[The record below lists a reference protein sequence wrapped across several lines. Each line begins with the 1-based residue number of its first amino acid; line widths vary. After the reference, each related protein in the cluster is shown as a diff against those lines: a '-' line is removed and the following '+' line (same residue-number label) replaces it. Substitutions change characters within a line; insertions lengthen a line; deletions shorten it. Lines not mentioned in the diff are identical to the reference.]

1 MVELMESQRLDR
13 RKGVKMSKGKIA
25 IVGIGEVPTG
35 IYPQRLP
42 WEIIYE
48 TCTQAVQDSGLDKDD
63 IEAVVTVAPQAQARL
78 SAEISFGKIPEELG
92 LKGCKDVCICNAGG
106 ASTSNCLRLAEHLI
120 DSGAARA
127 VLIPH
132 VTVHSC
138 IQQDELIEFFAQAG
152 MDLQWEYPFGTTY
165 NAIVGM
171 ITRRY
176 MHESGATPEEMASI
190 VVSMRK
196 WAALDPNSMFFNK
209 KVPSV
214 EEILSSPMV
223 ADPLHKRECNMLA
236 DGGAAMVVT
245 SAELA
250 PKVTSTPVYKLG
262 EGSVFFTAC
271 PVLRDHDMW
280 SRGFRD
286 SAAKAISEAGLT
298 KEDIDIWNIYLA
310 YPVGHPI
317 MMEAL
322 GLCEP
327 GQGCKAFMDGS
338 TWPGGKMPWSTIGDA
353 IGRGHTGSG
362 VSTATYVETAR
373 QLMGKAGSRQVEGAR
388 FVFQN
393 TSGGSGMNNIATVW
407 GKELI

>member
-1 MVELMESQRLDR
+1 MSST
-13 RKGVKMSKGKIA
+13 KAKMA

-35 IYPQRLP
+35 VYPERSA
-42 WEIIYE
+42 WDIIYD
-48 TCTQAVQDSGLDKDD
+48 TCIQAVQDSGLNKND
-63 IEAVVTVAPQAQARL
+63 IEAVVTVAPQAQPRL
-78 SAEISFGKIPEELG
+78 AAEISFGKLPEELG

-106 ASTSNCLRLAEHLI
+106 ASTSNCIRLAEHMI
-120 DSGAARA
+120 TTGIARA
-127 VLIPH
+127 VLVPHMTVQSTIP
-132 VTVHSC
+132 
-138 IQQDELIEFFAQAG
+138 QDELIEFFAQAG

-165 NAIVGM
+165 NAMIGM
-171 ITRRY
+171 MAQSY

-190 VVSMRK
+190 VVTLRK

-209 KVPSV
+209 KVPSI
-214 EEILSSPMV
+214 EEILASPMI
-223 ADPLHKRECNMLA
+223 ADPLRRRECNVLA
-236 DGGAAMVVT
+236 DGGAAMVIT

-250 PKVTSTPVYKLG
+250 PKVTPTPAYKLG
-262 EGSVFFTAC
+262 EGAVFFSAC
-271 PVLRDHDMW
+271 PLLREDGMW
-280 SRGFRD
+280 SNGLRE
-286 SAAKAISEAGLT
+286 SAKTALSKAGVG

-322 GLCEP
+322 ELVEP
-327 GQGCKAFMDGS
+327 GKGCKPFVEGL

-373 QLMGKAGSRQVEGAR
+373 QLMGKAGARQVEGAK
-388 FVFQN
+388 FVFMN

-407 GKELI
+407 GKELP